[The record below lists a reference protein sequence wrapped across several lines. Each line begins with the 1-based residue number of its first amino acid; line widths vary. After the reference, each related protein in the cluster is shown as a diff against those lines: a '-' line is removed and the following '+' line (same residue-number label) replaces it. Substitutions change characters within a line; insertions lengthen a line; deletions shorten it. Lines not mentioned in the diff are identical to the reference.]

1 MASFGARVRAFMGR
15 QTYNYYAAS
24 ARYYADHGHGC
35 VRAQACLERNL
46 LHAEPP
52 ASAVGSTFTVCARLA
67 AESSPS
73 CTCTRQR

>member
-35 VRAQACLERNL
+35 VRAQA
-46 LHAEPP
+46 
-52 ASAVGSTFTVCARLA
+52 
-67 AESSPS
+67 
-73 CTCTRQR
+73 